1 MGNNDHNALRVIYL
15 FYKPAHG
22 IPVAGWDN
30 ISIATIGS
38 GKVRIKLNVELWLH
52 PSV

>member
-22 IPVAGWDN
+22 LLVSGWDKNYIVN
-30 ISIATIGS
+30 IDS
-38 GKVRIKLNVELWLH
+38 GEGRIKCNVELW
-52 PSV
+52 